1 MELIVLLFLVAFG
14 FCAFLI
20 AISHFFGPSSRAAN
34 TQAKSESYECG
45 IPSQN
50 LKSSRI
56 PVKFFLTG
64 ILFIVFDI
72 EIIFM
77 YPFAIYYRDF
87 LNSDLALP
95 VLFSVG
101 LFLLLFLFG
110 LWWEIKTKALEWK

>member
-1 MELIVLLFLVAFG
+1 MVSILVLFLVAFG

-20 AISHFFGPSSRAAN
+20 GISHFFGPKKKPTKIKVAA
-34 TQAKSESYECG
+34 YECG
-45 IPSQN
+45 VPSVKI
-50 LKSSRI
+50 KSSKI

-64 ILFIVFDI
+64 ILFIIFDI

-87 LNSDLALP
+87 LASEVAVP
-95 VLFSVG
+95 VLFSVCFF
-101 LFLLLFLFG
+101 LFLFLFG